1 MTIFRRGPN
10 LLSVKKSLTKV
21 VISSKG
27 TLSQQESLLKLPL
40 PSLSETIEKW
50 LPTTLPHLSN
60 SEYQVTKQ
68 VANDFIQNAEP
79 LQKFLSDRASQK
91 DNWFSD
97 WWLDMAYLAYRDPL
111 PVWSSPGIVLGSLSK
126 EQGFSSEEEWLLMGA
141 KLTVAALE
149 YKYQLDL

>member
-1 MTIFRRGPN
+1 MIF
-10 LLSVKKSLTKV
+10 KQKSLTKV

-79 LQKFLSDRASQK
+79 LQKFLSDRATQK
-91 DNWFSD
+91 DNWVS
-97 WWLDMAYLAYRDPL
+97 RK
-111 PVWSSPGIVLGSLSK
+111 I
-126 EQGFSSEEEWLLMGA
+126 LLKGNF
-141 KLTVAALE
+141 LWILHP
-149 YKYQLDL
+149 

>member
-1 MTIFRRGPN
+1 MIF
-10 LLSVKKSLTKV
+10 KQKSLTKV

-79 LQKFLSDRASQK
+79 LQKFLSDRATQK
-91 DNWFSD
+91 DNWVSRKILLIGNFRMD
-97 WWLDMAYLAYRDPL
+97 
-111 PVWSSPGIVLGSLSK
+111 SSSIIPESTRCYNMFWTGISK
-126 EQGFSSEEEWLLMGA
+126 F
-141 KLTVAALE
+141 
-149 YKYQLDL
+149 